1 MEHSNLYYMVQNV
14 LVQLPLLLTIIV
26 CAIVALVRWK
36 RYPKVSMWVA
46 ISMVFLFLHTVMF
59 AFVFAFGTDWLQK
72 TFAFR
77 PENSIIVL
85 SFVYN
90 SSLAIVVAIL
100 LIGVFTQR
108 RGLSSYPQGRVSI

>member
-26 CAIVALVRWK
+26 CAIMALVRWK
-36 RYPKVSMWVA
+36 RCPKVSMWVA

>member
-14 LVQLPLLLTIIV
+14 LVQLPLVLTIIV
-26 CAIVALVRWK
+26 CAIMALVRWK
-36 RYPKVSMWVA
+36 RCPKVSMWVA

>member
-108 RGLSSYPQGRVSI
+108 RGLSSYPQGGVSI

>member
-1 MEHSNLYYMVQNV
+1 MVQNV
-14 LVQLPLLLTIIV
+14 LVHLPLVLTIIV
-26 CAIVALVRWK
+26 CAIMALVRWK
-36 RYPKVSMWVA
+36 RCPKVSMWVA

>member
-14 LVQLPLLLTIIV
+14 LVHLPLVLTIIV
-26 CAIVALVRWK
+26 CAIMALVRWK
-36 RYPKVSMWVA
+36 RCPKVSMWVA